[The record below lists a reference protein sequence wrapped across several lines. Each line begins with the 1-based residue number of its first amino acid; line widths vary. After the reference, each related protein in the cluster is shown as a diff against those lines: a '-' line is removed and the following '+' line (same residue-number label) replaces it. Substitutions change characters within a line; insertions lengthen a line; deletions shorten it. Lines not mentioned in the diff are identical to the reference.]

1 MDPPIKQKVFDR
13 ALSRVEYALKFIYNH
28 LDSLR
33 KICPKFQCN
42 ISVPQ
47 LVLKQTLYGNVLLL
61 KLRTYF
67 LEKIEFLIRMH
78 IQQVIKLVQ
87 TLFVA
92 STCKSTRLDLV
103 VVLFYSKLFV

>member
-13 ALSRVEYALKFIYNH
+13 ALSRVEYAALYALKFIYNQ

-67 LEKIEFLIRMH
+67 LEKIECLIGMH
-78 IQQVIKLVQ
+78 MLHMIRN
-87 TLFVA
+87 T
-92 STCKSTRLDLV
+92 
-103 VVLFYSKLFV
+103 